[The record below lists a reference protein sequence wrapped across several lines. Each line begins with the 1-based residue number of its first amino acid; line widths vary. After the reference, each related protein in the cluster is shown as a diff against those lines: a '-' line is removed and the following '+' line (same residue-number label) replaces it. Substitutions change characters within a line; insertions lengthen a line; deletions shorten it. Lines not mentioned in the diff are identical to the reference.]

1 VSAADRTR
9 SQLDLRRTSDKICV
23 ISDRFVAQLAV
34 QLRKRSG
41 ISCGHILRKAYAR
54 MNWFRVSHGRLEY
67 RGRITR
73 EPFRRWASSQ
83 EGAEAIAR
91 VATGLGFRLFGRARA
106 ARRQMWRAL
115 HAASCTREVT
125 AAIANEAPRYMQA
138 AAHAAYADGLPRA
151 NIALHR
157 LVLVPRAMIAGHA
170 RVGLFKRL
178 NEVPELLTLDEAVRL
193 FFFDQ
198 IVLEM
203 DAALQKA
210 SPSPR
215 DPVQAHDQWA
225 CVGVSQ
231 DVVWVDPVFSGP
243 DGVGHVFV
251 YEFPR
256 PGITRKDRKTL
267 EAAIHELSAGV
278 TSLSKVQRH
287 ALVRMASAR

>member
-1 VSAADRTR
+1 MGAGT
-9 SQLDLRRTSDKICV
+9 
-23 ISDRFVAQLAV
+23 FLAWRV
-34 QLRKRSG
+34 GGMS
-41 ISCGHILRKAYAR
+41 
-54 MNWFRVSHGRLEY
+54 WFRVSRGRLEY

-73 EPFRRWASSQ
+73 EPFKRWASSQ
-83 EGAEAIAR
+83 EGTAAIAR
-91 VATGLGFRLFGRARA
+91 VADGLGFRLFGRARA

-125 AAIANEAPRYMQA
+125 VAIGNEATRYMQA
-138 AAHAAYADGLPRA
+138 AAHVAYSDGLPRA

-178 NEVPELLTLDEAVRL
+178 NEVPELLTVDESVRL

-215 DPVQAHDQWA
+215 DPVQAHDEWA

-243 DGVGHVFV
+243 DGVGHVFL

-256 PGITRKDRKTL
+256 TGVTRKDRKAL

-278 TSLSKVQRH
+278 TTLSKVQRH
-287 ALVRMASAR
+287 ALVRMASVR

>member
-1 VSAADRTR
+1 
-9 SQLDLRRTSDKICV
+9 
-23 ISDRFVAQLAV
+23 
-34 QLRKRSG
+34 
-41 ISCGHILRKAYAR
+41 
-54 MNWFRVSHGRLEY
+54 MNWFRVSRGRLEY
-67 RGRITR
+67 RGHITR
-73 EPFRRWASSQ
+73 EPFKRWASSK
-83 EGAEAIAR
+83 EGTEAIAR
-91 VATGLGFRLFGRARA
+91 VAAGIGFRLFGRARA

-115 HAASCTREVT
+115 YDASRTREVT
-125 AAIANEAPRYMQA
+125 TAIAGEAPRYMQA
-138 AAHAAYADGLPRA
+138 AAHVAYGDGLPRA
-151 NIALHR
+151 NVSLHR

-178 NEVPELLTLDEAVRL
+178 NEVPELLTVDEAVRL

-215 DPVQAHDQWA
+215 DPVQAHDLWA
-225 CVGVSQ
+225 CVGARQ

-243 DGVGHVFV
+243 DGIGHVFL
-251 YEFPR
+251 YEVPR
-256 PGITRKDRKTL
+256 AGITRKDRKAL
-267 EAAIHELSAGV
+267 ETAIQELSAGV

>member
-1 VSAADRTR
+1 MRDRQRCSHRICRSATCFVAESAGRFGE
-9 SQLDLRRTSDKICV
+9 LRRIRAGTIFAL
-23 ISDRFVAQLAV
+23 RVAGM
-34 QLRKRSG
+34 S
-41 ISCGHILRKAYAR
+41 
-54 MNWFRVSHGRLEY
+54 WFRVSNGRLEY

-83 EGAEAIAR
+83 EGTEVIAR
-91 VATGLGFRLFGRARA
+91 VAEGLGFKLFGRARA

-125 AAIANEAPRYMQA
+125 TAIADEAAHYMQA
-138 AAHAAYADGLPRA
+138 AADVAYSDGLPRA

-157 LVLVPRAMIAGHA
+157 LVLVPRAMIASHA

-178 NEVPELLTLDEAVRL
+178 NAVPELLALDESLRL
-193 FFFDQ
+193 FFFDR

-210 SPSPR
+210 APSPR
-215 DPVQAHDQWA
+215 DPVQAHDLWS
-225 CVGVSQ
+225 CVGVGH

-243 DGVGHVFV
+243 DGVGHLFL

-256 PGITRKDRKTL
+256 AGISRKDRKAL
-267 EAAIHELSAGV
+267 ESAIAELSAGV
-278 TSLSKVQRH
+278 TSLSKLQRQS
-287 ALVRMASAR
+287 LVRMASAR